1 MRGAELK
8 GADVIKVGVMIR
20 IGGATGYWGEADLA
34 LPQFL
39 AEKHMDFIVFDYL
52 AEITM
57 SIMARAKAAD
67 PEKGYATD
75 FVSAIVAPHLRVI
88 AQSGVKLIS
97 NAGGV
102 NPEACGR
109 AIRQLIDDAG
119 LSLKVAVITGDD
131 LMPKLDEVLGAA
143 PSEMFTGDDA
153 PPRETIASANAYLG
167 AFPIAEALD
176 HGADIVVTGRC
187 VDSAVTLGACIHRF
201 GWHRSDLDLLAAGS
215 LAGHLIECGPQVTGG
230 NYTDWEDVADSLHE
244 VGYPIAEISAD
255 GSVVITKP
263 GATGGCVTRGSV
275 GEQLLYEIAD
285 PADYRLPDV
294 ICDFTR
300 VTLEE
305 VDTDRVLV
313 RGARGAGV
321 PSHYKASITWADGW
335 RAGMICFYVGAKA
348 VEKARIFADEA
359 IQRARKKLTVM
370 GAPDYVDVSV
380 EVVGDESHWGDSA
393 RYVRSREVAVKV
405 ACRHQDRRATD
416 LLMRELS
423 GAALGAP
430 PGFCAFAGTRPKSSP
445 VIRLFSILVDR
456 DLPEICIHASDQ
468 ARPFDDAPVVG
479 IQSTDEAGASSDN
492 GTASA
497 TAQETS
503 ATTDENG
510 GALIE
515 VPLERLAWARS
526 GDKGDKANI
535 GVMARKAEYLPW
547 ISAVL
552 TSPYVASRF
561 AHFMA
566 SPAIDRFELPGL
578 PALNFVLHNV
588 LGGGGVASLRNDPQ
602 AKGYAQILLDTPV
615 AIPASLLEN

>member
-1 MRGAELK
+1 
-8 GADVIKVGVMIR
+8 MIR

-39 AEKHMDFIVFDYL
+39 AEERMDFIVFDYL

-57 SIMARAKAAD
+57 SIMARAKASD

-75 FVSAIVAPHLRVI
+75 FVTAIVAPHLQRI
-88 AQSGVKLIS
+88 AESGVKLIS

-131 LMPKLDEVLGAA
+131 LMPKVDQLLAA
-143 PSEMFTGDDA
+143 KSQEMFTGEA
-153 PPRETIASANAYLG
+153 PPPPEAIASANAYLG

-176 HGADIVVTGRC
+176 QGADIVVTGRC

-201 GWHRSDLDLLAAGS
+201 GWQRSDLDSLAAGS

-230 NYTDWEDVADSLHE
+230 NYTDWEEVADSLHE

-263 GATGGCVTRGSV
+263 AGTGGCVTRGSV
-275 GEQLLYEIAD
+275 GEQLLYEIGD
-285 PADYRLPDV
+285 PGDYRLPDV

-305 VDTDRVLV
+305 IDTDRVLV

-321 PSHYKASITWADGW
+321 PSHYKASVTWADGW

-348 VEKARIFADEA
+348 AEKARIFADEA
-359 IQRARKKLTVM
+359 IQRARRKLTAM

-380 EVVGDESHWGDSA
+380 EIVGDESHWGDAA
-393 RYVRSREVAVKV
+393 RYVRSREVAVKI

-416 LLMRELS
+416 LLMREIS

-430 PGFCAFAGTRPKSSP
+430 PGFCSFAGTRPKSSP

-456 DLPEICIHASDQ
+456 DLPEICIHVEGQ
-468 ARPFDDAPVVG
+468 VRPFDDAAAVG
-479 IQSTDEAGASSDN
+479 IASADDAGISSANGTPSDRSHEASVTANDN
-492 GTASA
+492 GV
-497 TAQETS
+497 E
-503 ATTDENG
+503 
-510 GALIE
+510 LIE
-515 VPLERLAWARS
+515 VALERLAWARS

-588 LGGGGVASLRNDPQ
+588 LAGGGVASLRNDPQ

-615 AIPASLLEN
+615 AIPASLMEN

>member
-1 MRGAELK
+1 
-8 GADVIKVGVMIR
+8 MIR

-39 AEKHMDFIVFDYL
+39 AEERMDFIVFDYL

-57 SIMARAKAAD
+57 SIMARAKASD

-75 FVSAIVAPHLRVI
+75 FVTAIVAPHLQRI
-88 AQSGVKLIS
+88 AESGVKLIS

-131 LMPKLDEVLGAA
+131 LMPKVDQLLAA
-143 PSEMFTGDDA
+143 KSQEMFTGEA
-153 PPRETIASANAYLG
+153 PPPPEAIASANAYLG

-176 HGADIVVTGRC
+176 QGADIVVTGRC

-201 GWHRSDLDLLAAGS
+201 GWQRSDLDSLAAGS

-230 NYTDWEDVADSLHE
+230 NYTDWEEVADSLHE

-263 GATGGCVTRGSV
+263 AGTGGCVTRGSV
-275 GEQLLYEIAD
+275 GEQLLYEIGD
-285 PADYRLPDV
+285 PGDYRLPDV

-305 VDTDRVLV
+305 IDTDRVLV

-321 PSHYKASITWADGW
+321 PSHYKASVTWADGW

-348 VEKARIFADEA
+348 AEKARIFADEA
-359 IQRARKKLTVM
+359 IQRARRKLTAM

-380 EVVGDESHWGDSA
+380 EIVGDESHWGDAA
-393 RYVRSREVAVKV
+393 RYVRSREVAVKI
-405 ACRHQDRRATD
+405 AGRHQDRRATD
-416 LLMRELS
+416 LLMREIS

-430 PGFCAFAGTRPKSSP
+430 PGFCSFAGTRPKSSP

-456 DLPEICIHASDQ
+456 DLPEICIHVEGQ
-468 ARPFDDAPVVG
+468 VRPFDDAAAVG
-479 IQSTDEAGASSDN
+479 IASADDAGISSANGTPSDRSHETGVTANDN
-492 GTASA
+492 GV
-497 TAQETS
+497 E
-503 ATTDENG
+503 
-510 GALIE
+510 LIE

-588 LGGGGVASLRNDPQ
+588 LAGGGVASLRNDPQ

>member
-1 MRGAELK
+1 
-8 GADVIKVGVMIR
+8 MIR

-39 AEKHMDFIVFDYL
+39 AEEHMDFIVFDYL

-57 SIMARAKAAD
+57 SIMARAKASD

-75 FVSAIVAPHLRVI
+75 FVTAIVAPHLEQI
-88 AQSGVKLIS
+88 ATSGVKLIS

-109 AIRQLIDDAG
+109 AIKQLIDDAG

-131 LMPKLDEVLGAA
+131 LMPQLDQLWAA
-143 PSEMFTGDDA
+143 KPQEMFTGEA
-153 PPRETIASANAYLG
+153 PPSPESVASANAYLG
-167 AFPIAEALD
+167 AFPIAAALD
-176 HGADIVVTGRC
+176 QGADIVVTGRC

-201 GWHRSDLDLLAAGS
+201 GWQPSDLDLLAAGS

-230 NYTDWEDVADSLHE
+230 NYTDWKEVADSLHE

-255 GSVVITKP
+255 GAVVITKP
-263 GATGGCVTRGSV
+263 GGTGGCVTRGSV
-275 GEQLLYEIAD
+275 GEQLLYEIGD
-285 PADYRLPDV
+285 PGDYRLPDV
-294 ICDFTR
+294 VCDFTN

-305 VDTDRVLV
+305 IDTDRVLA
-313 RGARGAGV
+313 RGARGTEV
-321 PSHYKASITWADGW
+321 PSKYKASVTWADGW
-335 RAGMICFYVGAKA
+335 RAGMVCFYVGAKA
-348 VEKARIFADEA
+348 AEKARIFADEA
-359 IQRARKKLTVM
+359 VQRARRKLAAM

-380 EVVGDESHWGDSA
+380 EVVGDESHWGDAA

-430 PGFCAFAGTRPKSSP
+430 PGFCSFAGTRPKSSP

-456 DLPEICIHASDQ
+456 DLPEIHIHASDQ
-468 ARPFDDAPVVG
+468 IQPFDDAAAVG
-479 IQSTDEAGASSDN
+479 IPSADERCDSN
-492 GTASA
+492 GTPSDTSYEASV
-497 TAQETS
+497 TANN
-503 ATTDENG
+503 NG
-510 GALIE
+510 VELIE

-561 AHFMA
+561 THFMA